1 MVRNPF
7 SAKCMWCETAHQLYL
22 YRSVRIGS
30 RLRCSCSFRAGSS
43 FTQLTSP
50 WNLEACSPQLP
61 LLKAAWHACP
71 SCSLLQ
77 DGIGWSNK
85 TTSANT
91 PGFLPHHSDLQ
102 QPSPG
107 ALPHLTVQCR
117 EFSLKSPSVPSYF
130 NPNLLN
136 LPFCIDIGA
145 QPASKHTYHCAKP
158 SCLIN
163 TVWISRIT
171 NCAGASAASAVCCIK
186 SCHTRS
192 WARCHVSPPFTDE
205 LYYAVVT
212 NLWYILHI

>member
-1 MVRNPF
+1 MRNPF

-22 YRSVRIGS
+22 HRSVRIGS

-117 EFSLKSPSVPSYF
+117 EFSLKSPLCALIFQPEFTKSTLLHRHWGSTCKQARLPLCKTKLPDKYSVDLQNNQLCWS
-130 NPNLLN
+130 
-136 LPFCIDIGA
+136 FCC
-145 QPASKHTYHCAKP
+145 Q
-158 SCLIN
+158 
-163 TVWISRIT
+163 
-171 NCAGASAASAVCCIK
+171 CC
-186 SCHTRS
+186 
-192 WARCHVSPPFTDE
+192 V
-205 LYYAVVT
+205 
-212 NLWYILHI
+212 LH